1 MSSIKRVA
9 ILGAGRIAEI
19 HLHGYSLL
27 KENVDVCA
35 LVDIRI
41 DQAQQRA
48 ARWGIT
54 KTFETLD
61 ALFSDQSLD
70 AVDICLPHNAHVD
83 AVKRVCLAG
92 KHILLEKPIAR
103 SLNEA
108 DEILRAV
115 REASVSLMV
124 AHNHIFNELIEKV
137 KSYIAGEFI
146 GQAHLVKAHSLS
158 WFSFTPNDFRKSN
171 EENGGG
177 AFIDTGTHFVYIL
190 QYLFGKIV
198 NVSAR
203 FAHSPRREMEGEDDA
218 IVILEFE
225 SGCLAEIT
233 ISYSAKFPG
242 WELGFPNGWDQDI
255 TIFGDK
261 GAIRISLARE
271 KFSIYSEAE
280 SVPKNLRGW
289 TEIEMRGSYAHSYD
303 REVSSF
309 VDSLINGTIPKVK
322 GEDARSTLAVIDA
335 AYTSARANKTIK
347 LTA

>member
-146 GQAHLVKAHSLS
+146 G
-158 WFSFTPNDFRKSN
+158 
-171 EENGGG
+171 
-177 AFIDTGTHFVYIL
+177 
-190 QYLFGKIV
+190 
-198 NVSAR
+198 
-203 FAHSPRREMEGEDDA
+203 
-218 IVILEFE
+218 
-225 SGCLAEIT
+225 
-233 ISYSAKFPG
+233 
-242 WELGFPNGWDQDI
+242 
-255 TIFGDK
+255 
-261 GAIRISLARE
+261 
-271 KFSIYSEAE
+271 
-280 SVPKNLRGW
+280 
-289 TEIEMRGSYAHSYD
+289 
-303 REVSSF
+303 
-309 VDSLINGTIPKVK
+309 
-322 GEDARSTLAVIDA
+322 
-335 AYTSARANKTIK
+335 
-347 LTA
+347 